1 MAISGAY
8 FDVALIGTGAALT
21 GGFQSV
27 SGLGMEVEYEVYTE
41 GGATTP
47 GFSSRTPSP
56 ASWCWS
62 RGWSPAWTA
71 SPC

>member
-27 SGLGMEVEYEVYTE
+27 SGLGTVSYTHLTLP
-41 GGATTP
+41 TT
-47 GFSSRTPSP
+47 SRV
-56 ASWCWS
+56 
-62 RGWSPAWTA
+62 
-71 SPC
+71 

>member
-27 SGLGMEVEYEVYTE
+27 SGLGMEVEYEEIGRAHV
-41 GGATTP
+41 
-47 GFSSRTPSP
+47 
-56 ASWCWS
+56 
-62 RGWSPAWTA
+62 
-71 SPC
+71 